1 MFFAYDTPDDY
12 EPLIAAGRLL
22 RSEGVT
28 QTSHRAAC
36 YVLIGYPGDTM
47 DAAEKRLL
55 DTYRAGF
62 GPLRC
67 FTGTPAGSRRNSG
80 TSSSGCGYAPSQ
92 FIIASK
98 QSSRTVLP
106 SCRCRNIFAER
117 G

>member
-1 MFFAYDTPDDY
+1 MRLD
-12 EPLIAAGRLL
+12 GLL

-62 GPLRC
+62 WPFAMLYRD
-67 FTGTPAGSRRNSG
+67 ASGSRRNSG

-98 QSSRTVLP
+98 PEFPDGFTRAVDAGT
-106 SCRCRNIFAER
+106 FAER

>member
-22 RSEGVT
+22 RSGGVT

-47 DAAEKRLL
+47 DAAENGCL
-55 DTYRAGF
+55 TPTGPVF

-67 FTGTPAGSRRNSG
+67 FIGTPAGSRRNSG

-106 SCRCRNIFAER
+106 SRRCRNIFAER